1 MARPHTATRPA
12 SRVRTGALLLLSAAL
27 VACDGA
33 QSALATAGPD
43 AARVARLWWW
53 MAGGATLIWVVVVGL
68 AWYAIRV
75 NREEHSERGATLLI
89 IGGGAVIPTVV
100 LGGLLF
106 YALSA
111 MPSLLELPAE
121 DGVRIEVSGEQWWW
135 RVEYQLP
142 DGATFELANE
152 IYLPVGRRIE
162 TVLVSPDVIHSFWI
176 PSIAGKMD
184 MIPGRVNRLA
194 LEADRT
200 GVFRGACAEYCGAS
214 HALMSLYAVVVEEP
228 EFDAWLEAQA
238 AGARPPLD
246 ERGRDGRRVFMESG
260 CGACHAVRGTSAE
273 GVVGPDLTHVGGR
286 VSLGAGIL
294 PNEREA
300 FARWI
305 ARADSIKPGVHM
317 PSFGMLPVDQIGAL
331 AAYLEGLQ

>member
-1 MARPHTATRPA
+1 M
-12 SRVRTGALLLLSAAL
+12 GALLLLATTLAA
-27 VACDGA
+27 CEGP
-33 QSALATAGPD
+33 QSALVTAGPD

-53 MAGGATLIWVVVVGL
+53 MAGGASLIWLVVVGL

-111 MPSLLELPAE
+111 MPSLMELPTDE
-121 DGVRIEVSGEQWWW
+121 SVRIEVSGEQWWW

-142 DGATFELANE
+142 DGGSFELANE
-152 IYLPVGRRIE
+152 VYLPVGRRIE
-162 TVLVSPDVIHSFWI
+162 TALVTPDVIHSFWI
-176 PSIAGKMD
+176 PSITGKMD

-214 HALMSLYAVVVEEP
+214 HALMSLYAVVVEEA
-228 EFDAWLEAQA
+228 EFDAWMEAQA
-238 AGARPPLD
+238 ATARAPASELAR
-246 ERGRDGRRVFMESG
+246 EGQRVFMETG
-260 CGACHAVRGTSAE
+260 CGACHAVRGTPAQ
-273 GVVGPDLTHVGGR
+273 GVIGPDLTHVGGR

-294 PNEREA
+294 PNEPQA
-300 FARWI
+300 FERWI
-305 ARADSIKPGVHM
+305 ARPDSIKPGVHM
-317 PSFGMLPVDQIGAL
+317 PSFGMLPAGRIRAL
-331 AAYLEGLQ
+331 AAYLEELQ

>member
-214 HALMSLYAVVVEEP
+214 HALMACTPWSWRSRSSTRGWRRRPRAPARRWTSGVATVEGSSWNLAVAP
-228 EFDAWLEAQA
+228 AMRC
-238 AGARPPLD
+238 GAR
-246 ERGRDGRRVFMESG
+246 RR
-260 CGACHAVRGTSAE
+260 
-273 GVVGPDLTHVGGR
+273 
-286 VSLGAGIL
+286 
-294 PNEREA
+294 
-300 FARWI
+300 
-305 ARADSIKPGVHM
+305 RA
-317 PSFGMLPVDQIGAL
+317 L
-331 AAYLEGLQ
+331 